1 MEIHK
6 LFQNQDFQTN
16 LFIILLG
23 VSLIQYFDIKLI
35 VSMIL
40 FILLV
45 INFSNV
51 LQSTDNSELIK
62 QDIKYNEISDDMYY
76 NTTIH
81 DLLIQLKPYK
91 RYNKVSYK
99 EGVKYMRKFF
109 KTIKLLEDDYI
120 YNYNQYFENALL
132 YLKTGV
138 NHFQSITVSLPERT
152 MIDGIKKGDFEATKK
167 ANYLGYICKQL
178 YNECYYILQNL
189 SITFNQTWSEQ
200 PHMYNK
206 EIEMNTDRVESYNE
220 NDEVKWSLY
229 G

>member
-6 LFQNQDFQTN
+6 LFKNQDLQTN

-23 VSLIQYFDIKLI
+23 ISLIQYFDIKLI

-45 INFSNV
+45 LNFSNV
-51 LQSTDNSELIK
+51 LESTDTSEIIK
-62 QDIKYNEISDDMYY
+62 QDIKHNEISDDMYY

-81 DLLIQLKPYK
+81 GLLLQLKPYK
-91 RYNKVSYK
+91 KYNKVSYK

-109 KTIKLLEDDYI
+109 KTIKLLEDDNI

-132 YLKTGV
+132 YLKSSI
-138 NHFQSITVSLPERT
+138 NHFQSITISLPERT
-152 MIDGIKKGDFEATKK
+152 MINGLKKGDFEGVKK
-167 ANYLGYICKQL
+167 SKELGSICKQL

-189 SITFNQTWSEQ
+189 SIKFNETWTKQ
-200 PHMYNK
+200 PHMNIK

-220 NDEVKWSLY
+220 TDEVKWSLY
-229 G
+229 